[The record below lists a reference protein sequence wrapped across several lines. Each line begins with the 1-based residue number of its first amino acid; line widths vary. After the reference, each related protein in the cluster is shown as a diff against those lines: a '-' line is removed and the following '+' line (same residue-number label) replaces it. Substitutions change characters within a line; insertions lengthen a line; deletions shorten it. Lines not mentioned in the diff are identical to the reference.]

1 MTTYISSY
9 WWGSSLDNHK
19 IHWLKWSKFTDPK
32 EDGGMGFRDMSL
44 FNKAMLGKQGWR
56 LLIRLEA
63 LCSRV
68 LKGKHFPNSNF
79 LAATRRKK
87 SSETWRAIL
96 HGRDVLKRGI
106 IKQIGPGS
114 SVNIWEDNWIPGTMS
129 MKPLVRLPGMSV
141 TPVEDLFVPGTRR
154 WNEQLI
160 GAQSSG

>member
-19 IHWLKWSKFTDPK
+19 IHWLKWSKLTDSK

-56 LLIRLEA
+56 LLIRPEA

-68 LKGKHFPNSNF
+68 LKGKYFPNSNF

-106 IKQIGPGS
+106 IKQICPGS

-141 TPVEDLFVPGTRR
+141 TPVEDLFVPGTRK